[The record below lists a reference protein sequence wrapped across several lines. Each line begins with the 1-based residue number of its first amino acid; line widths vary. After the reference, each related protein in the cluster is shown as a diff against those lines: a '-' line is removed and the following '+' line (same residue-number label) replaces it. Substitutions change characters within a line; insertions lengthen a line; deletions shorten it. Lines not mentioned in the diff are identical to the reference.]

1 MLLAGGAHCS
11 QALARL
17 LGETPRSAREQD
29 LLQLSSRD
37 LLLREEIM
45 VVGFVRRLHEGQSR
59 RRREVLLVGH
69 RDHYFMPIERLTT
82 RAVDC
87 FRASYGC
94 CDEQSRAAHR
104 ELAAAA
110 ATPSGCIVLLSRLV
124 MRDWLDPSTSMRI
137 RVEAGVAPRCLRGWL
152 HHGRTTFAKVAARRY
167 AHLQDIPT
175 STKRAY
181 QIFLWTPQS
190 QASSE
195 QAPSRRPLP
204 GVGN

>member
-1 MLLAGGAHCS
+1 MLLAGGTHCS

-87 FRASYGC
+87 FRASDGC

-110 ATPSGCIVLLSRLV
+110 ATPSGCIVVGRGCRAAILYRLV
-124 MRDWLDPSTSMRI
+124 MRI
-137 RVEAGVAPRCLRGWL
+137 RVEAVVAPRCLRGWL
-152 HHGRTTFAKVAARRY
+152 HLRDGRTG
-167 AHLQDIPT
+167 D
-175 STKRAY
+175 
-181 QIFLWTPQS
+181 
-190 QASSE
+190 
-195 QAPSRRPLP
+195 
-204 GVGN
+204 GV